1 MARRSTHSHRTGR
14 RSSTPA
20 ERKGIP
26 LSPLAQRMLHD
37 LQLAGLSERTQKSY
51 LHLTTVGEEL
61 ALGGHGEADGLLLAG
76 IVCWPGG

>member
-1 MARRSTHSHRTGR
+1 
-14 RSSTPA
+14 
-20 ERKGIP
+20 
-26 LSPLAQRMLHD
+26 MLHD